1 MAISRKNYP
10 HLEQPVGP
18 YVHAVKHNGL
28 LYLSGL
34 SAFGSVAQGKDIASQ
49 TQAIFSQ
56 IESIAV
62 AEKTDLSS
70 LIKVTIFVTTFDEIA
85 KLREVLFQYY
95 GSHLPASSLVQVARL
110 FSPEISI
117 EIEAILAVT

>member
-34 SAFGSVAQGKDIASQ
+34 SAFGSVAQGSDIASQ
-49 TQAIFSQ
+49 AQAIFSQ